1 MAKIHAIFSRKLR
14 MGMVGGGPNAFIG
27 EVHRKAI
34 RMDGETELVAGAFD
48 IDPRQSRKMGRM
60 LYLPQKRVYDTYQDM
75 ISGELS
81 LPEDERIDFVSI
93 TTPNKYHFP
102 IAKAFLEAGFHVV
115 CEKPMTM
122 DLKEALTLKEI
133 VRKTRKIFMLTHTYT
148 GYPMV
153 KLAKDLVVAG
163 RIGRVH
169 KIIVQYHQGWLMR
182 ALEKTGQ
189 PQATWRTDPKLAGA
203 AGCMGDI
210 GTHAANLAEYV
221 TGLKIREVCA
231 ELTTFVKGRKLD
243 DDGNV
248 LMRFNKGALGAKGA
262 IGVLTAS
269 QVQVGDE
276 NDLAI
281 WVYGDNGSM
290 DWHQEHPNQLT
301 VKPIDAPKETWERGA
316 GYVADASPAAA
327 LNTRIPTGHPEAYI
341 EAFANLYMRAGEA
354 IRFRIAGKKAD
365 LLSLDFPTVH
375 DGVAGM
381 KFIEAVVKSKGKW
394 INIG

>member
-1 MAKIHAIFSRKLR
+1 MAKKHAIFSRKLR

-34 RMDGETELVAGAFD
+34 RMDGEIELVAGAFD
-48 IDPRQSRKMGRM
+48 IDPRLSREMGRM
-60 LYLPQKRVYDTYQDM
+60 LYLPKKRVYDTYQEM
-75 ISGELS
+75 IPGELS
-81 LPEDERIDFVSI
+81 LPEGERIDLVSI
-93 TTPNKYHFP
+93 TTPNSTHFP

-122 DLKEALTLKEI
+122 DVKEALALKEL
-133 VRKTRKIFMLTHTYT
+133 VRKTRKVFMLTHTYT

-153 KLAKDLVVAG
+153 KLAKDLVAAG
-163 RIGRVH
+163 RIGKVH

-189 PQATWRTDPKLAGA
+189 PQAVWRTDPKLAGS

-210 GTHAANLAEYV
+210 GTHAANLAEYI

-248 LMRFNKGALGAKGA
+248 LMRFNKGAK
-262 IGVLTAS
+262 GVLSAS

-281 WVYGDNGSM
+281 RVYGDNGSM
-290 DWHQEHPNQLT
+290 EWHQEHPNQLT

-341 EAFANLYMRAGEA
+341 EAFANLYMQAGQA
-354 IRFRIAGKKAD
+354 IRARIAGKKAD
-365 LLSLDFPTVH
+365 PLSLDFPTVH

-381 KFIEAVVKSKGKW
+381 KFIEAVVNSKGKW
-394 INIG
+394 VKIN

>member
-1 MAKIHAIFSRKLR
+1 MAKKHAIFSRKLR

-27 EVHRKAI
+27 EVHRKAV
-34 RMDGETELVAGAFD
+34 RMDGEIELVAGAFD
-48 IDPRQSRKMGRM
+48 IDPRLSRKMGRV
-60 LYLPQKRVYDTYQDM
+60 LYLPKERVYDTFQEM
-75 ISGELS
+75 IPGELS

-93 TTPNKYHFP
+93 TTPNNTHYP

-122 DLKEALTLKEI
+122 DVEEALALKEL

-148 GYPMV
+148 GYPIV
-153 KLAKDLVVAG
+153 KLAKDLVAAG

-189 PQATWRTDPKLAGA
+189 PQATWRTDPKLAGS

-210 GTHAANLAEYV
+210 GTHAANLAEYI

-248 LMRFNKGALGAKGA
+248 LMRFNKGAK
-262 IGVLTAS
+262 GVLTAS

-290 DWHQEHPNQLT
+290 EWRQEHPNQLI

-341 EAFANLYMRAGEA
+341 EAFANLYLRAGEA
-354 IRFRIAGKKAD
+354 IRARIAGKKAD
-365 LLSLDFPTVH
+365 PLSLDFPTVH

-381 KFIEAVVKSKGKW
+381 RFIEAVVKSKGKW
-394 INIG
+394 VTIN

>member
-1 MAKIHAIFSRKLR
+1 

-27 EVHRKAI
+27 EVHRKAV
-34 RMDGETELVAGAFD
+34 RMDGEIELVAGAFD
-48 IDPRQSRKMGRM
+48 IDPRLSRKMGRV
-60 LYLPQKRVYDTYQDM
+60 LYLPKERVYDTFQEM
-75 ISGELS
+75 IPGELS

-93 TTPNKYHFP
+93 TTPNNTHYP

-122 DLKEALTLKEI
+122 DVEEALALKEL

-148 GYPMV
+148 GYPIV
-153 KLAKDLVVAG
+153 KLAKDLVAAG

-189 PQATWRTDPKLAGA
+189 PQATWRTDPKLAGS

-210 GTHAANLAEYV
+210 GTHAANLAEYI

-248 LMRFNKGALGAKGA
+248 LMRFNKGAK
-262 IGVLTAS
+262 GVLTAS

-290 DWHQEHPNQLT
+290 EWRQEHPNQLI

-341 EAFANLYMRAGEA
+341 EAFANLYLRAGEA
-354 IRFRIAGKKAD
+354 IRARIAGKKAD
-365 LLSLDFPTVH
+365 PLSLDFPTVH

-381 KFIEAVVKSKGKW
+381 RFIEAVVKSKGKW
-394 INIG
+394 VTIN

>member
-1 MAKIHAIFSRKLR
+1 MAKMHPVFSRKLR
-14 MGMVGGGPNAFIG
+14 VGMVGGGPNAFIG

-34 RMDGETELVAGAFD
+34 RMDGEIEIVAGAFD
-48 IDPRQSRKMGRM
+48 LDPRLSRKMGRM
-60 LYLPQKRVYDTYQDM
+60 LYLPRKRVYDTYQEM
-75 ISGELS
+75 VSGELS
-81 LPEDERIDFVSI
+81 LPVDERIDFVSI
-93 TTPNKYHFP
+93 TTPNKFHFP

-122 DLKEALTLKEI
+122 DVKEALALKEI
-133 VRKTRKIFMLTHTYT
+133 VGKTRKIFMLTHTYT

-153 KLAKDLVVAG
+153 KLAKDLVAAG

-189 PQATWRTDPKLAGA
+189 PQAAWRTDPKLAGA

-210 GTHAANLAEYV
+210 GTHAANLAEYI

-231 ELTTFVKGRKLD
+231 ELTTFVKGRRLD

-248 LMRFNKGALGAKGA
+248 LLRFNKGAK
-262 IGVLTAS
+262 GVLTAS
-269 QVQVGDE
+269 QVQVGHE
-276 NDLAI
+276 NDLA
-281 WVYGDNGSM
+281 VRVFGHNGSM
-290 DWHQEHPNQLT
+290 EWQQEHPNQLI
-301 VKPIDAPKETWERGA
+301 VKPIDAPKEIWERGA

-327 LNTRIPTGHPEAYI
+327 LNTRLPTGHPEAYI
-341 EAFANLYMRAGEA
+341 EAFANLYMRTGEA
-354 IRFRIAGKKAD
+354 IRARIAGKKAGP
-365 LLSLDFPTVH
+365 LSLDFPTVH

-381 KFIEAVVKSKGKW
+381 KFIEGVVKSKGKW
-394 INIG
+394 VAVN

>member
-1 MAKIHAIFSRKLR
+1 
-14 MGMVGGGPNAFIG
+14 MGMIGGGPNAFIG

-34 RMDGETELVAGAFD
+34 RMDGEIELVAGAFD
-48 IDPRQSRKMGRM
+48 IDPRLSRKMGRM
-60 LYLPQKRVYDTYQDM
+60 LYLPPKRVYDTYEDM
-75 ISGELS
+75 IPGELAQ
-81 LPEDERIDFVSI
+81 PDGERIDFVSI

-122 DLKEALTLKEI
+122 GVKEALALKEV
-133 VRKTRKIFMLTHTYT
+133 VRKSRKIFMLTHTYT

-153 KLAKDLVVAG
+153 KLARDLVAAG

-189 PQATWRTDPKLAGA
+189 PQATWRTDPKLAGS

-210 GTHAANLAEYV
+210 GTHAANLAEYMS
-221 TGLKIREVCA
+221 GLKIREVCA

-248 LMRFNKGALGAKGA
+248 LLRFNKGAK
-262 IGVLTAS
+262 GVLTAS

-281 WVYGDNGSM
+281 WVYGDDGSM
-290 DWHQEHPNQLT
+290 EWHQEHPNQLT
-301 VKPIDAPKETWERGA
+301 VKPIDAPKEIWERGA
-316 GYVADASPAAA
+316 GYVADA
-327 LNTRIPTGHPEAYI
+327 
-341 EAFANLYMRAGEA
+341 
-354 IRFRIAGKKAD
+354 
-365 LLSLDFPTVH
+365 
-375 DGVAGM
+375 
-381 KFIEAVVKSKGKW
+381 
-394 INIG
+394 

>member
-1 MAKIHAIFSRKLR
+1 MI
-14 MGMVGGGPNAFIG
+14 GGGPNAFIG

-34 RMDGETELVAGAFD
+34 RMDGEIELVAGAFD
-48 IDPRQSRKMGRM
+48 IDPRLSRKMGRM
-60 LYLPQKRVYDTYQDM
+60 LYLPPKRVYDTYEDM
-75 ISGELS
+75 IPGELAQ
-81 LPEDERIDFVSI
+81 PDGERIDFVSI

-122 DLKEALTLKEI
+122 GVNEALALKEV
-133 VRKTRKIFMLTHTYT
+133 VRKSRKIFMLTHTYT

-153 KLAKDLVVAG
+153 KLARDLVTAG

-189 PQATWRTDPKLAGA
+189 PQATWRTDPKLAGS

-210 GTHAANLAEYV
+210 GTHAANLAEYMS
-221 TGLKIREVCA
+221 GLKIREVCA

-248 LMRFNKGALGAKGA
+248 LLRFNKGAK
-262 IGVLTAS
+262 GVLTAS

-281 WVYGDNGSM
+281 WVYGDDGSM
-290 DWHQEHPNQLT
+290 EWHQEHPNQLT
-301 VKPIDAPKETWERGA
+301 VKPIDAPKEIWERGA

-341 EAFANLYMRAGEA
+341 EAFANLYMRTGEA
-354 IRFRIAGKKAD
+354 IRARIAGKKAD
-365 LLSLDFPTVH
+365 PLSLDFPTVH

-381 KFIEAVVKSKGKW
+381 KFIEAVVKSKGRWVK
-394 INIG
+394 IS

>member
-1 MAKIHAIFSRKLR
+1 MAKKHAIFSRKLR

-34 RMDGETELVAGAFD
+34 RMDGEAELVAGAFD
-48 IDPRQSRKMGRM
+48 IDPRLSRKMGRM
-60 LYLPQKRVYDTYQDM
+60 LYLPKERVYYTFQEM
-75 ISGELS
+75 IPGELS

-93 TTPNKYHFP
+93 TTPNNTHYP

-122 DLKEALTLKEI
+122 DVEEALALKEL
-133 VRKTRKIFMLTHTYT
+133 VRKTRRIFMLTHTYT

-153 KLAKDLVVAG
+153 KLAKDLVAAG

-182 ALEKTGQ
+182 ALEETGQ
-189 PQATWRTDPKLAGA
+189 PQATWRTDPKLAGS

-210 GTHAANLAEYV
+210 GTHAANLAEYI

-248 LMRFNKGALGAKGA
+248 LMRFNKGAK
-262 IGVLTAS
+262 GVLTAS
-269 QVQVGDE
+269 QVQVGNE

-290 DWHQEHPNQLT
+290 EWHQEHPNQLI

-341 EAFANLYMRAGEA
+341 EAFANLYLRAGEA
-354 IRFRIAGKKAD
+354 IRARIAGEKAD
-365 LLSLDFPTVH
+365 SLSLDFPTVH

-381 KFIEAVVKSKGKW
+381 RFIEAVVKSNGKW
-394 INIG
+394 VTIN

>member
-1 MAKIHAIFSRKLR
+1 

-27 EVHRKAI
+27 EVHRKAV
-34 RMDGETELVAGAFD
+34 RMDGEIELVAGAFD
-48 IDPRQSRKMGRM
+48 IDPRLSRKMGRV
-60 LYLPQKRVYDTYQDM
+60 LYLPKERVYDTFQEM
-75 ISGELS
+75 IPGELS

-93 TTPNKYHFP
+93 TTPNNTHYP

-122 DLKEALTLKEI
+122 DVEEALALKEL
-133 VRKTRKIFMLTHTYT
+133 VRKTRKILMLTHTYT

-153 KLAKDLVVAG
+153 KLAKDLVAAG

-189 PQATWRTDPKLAGA
+189 PQATWRTDPKLAGS

-210 GTHAANLAEYV
+210 GTHAANLAEYI

-248 LMRFNKGALGAKGA
+248 LMRFNKGAK
-262 IGVLTAS
+262 GVLTAS

-290 DWHQEHPNQLT
+290 EWRQEHPNQLI

-341 EAFANLYMRAGEA
+341 EAFANLYLRAGEA
-354 IRFRIAGKKAD
+354 IRARIAGKKAD
-365 LLSLDFPTVH
+365 PLSLDFPTVH

-381 KFIEAVVKSKGKW
+381 RFIEAVVKSKGKW
-394 INIG
+394 VTIN

>member
-1 MAKIHAIFSRKLR
+1 MAKTQAIFSRKLC

-27 EVHRKAI
+27 EVHRKAV
-34 RMDGETELVAGAFD
+34 RMDGEMELVAGAFD
-48 IDPRQSRKMGRM
+48 IDPRMSRKMGRM
-60 LYLPQKRVYDTYQDM
+60 LYLPKRRVYDTYQQM
-75 ISGELS
+75 ITGELS
-81 LPEDERIDFVSI
+81 LPEGERIDFVSI
-93 TTPNKYHFP
+93 TTPNSTHFP

-122 DLKEALTLKEI
+122 DVKEALALKEV

-153 KLAKDLVVAG
+153 KLAKDLVAAG
-163 RIGRVH
+163 RLGRVH

-189 PQATWRTDPKLAGA
+189 PQAKWRTDPKLAGS

-210 GTHAANLAEYV
+210 GTHAANLAEYIS
-221 TGLKIREVCA
+221 GLKIREVCA

-248 LMRFNKGALGAKGA
+248 LMRFNKGAK
-262 IGVLTAS
+262 GVLTAS

-281 WVYGDNGSM
+281 RVYGDNGSM
-290 DWHQEHPNQLT
+290 EWRQEHPNQLT
-301 VKPIDAPKETWERGA
+301 VRPIDAPKETWERGA

-341 EAFANLYMRAGEA
+341 EAFANLYMRASEA
-354 IRFRIAGKKAD
+354 IRARIAGKKAD
-365 LLSLDFPTVH
+365 PLSLDFPTVH

-394 INIG
+394 VKID

>member
-1 MAKIHAIFSRKLR
+1 MAKRHAIFSRKLR

-27 EVHRKAI
+27 EVHRKAV
-34 RMDGETELVAGAFD
+34 RMDGEIELVAGAFD
-48 IDPRQSRKMGRM
+48 IDPRLSRKMGRV
-60 LYLPQKRVYDTYQDM
+60 LYLPKERVYDTFQEM
-75 ISGELS
+75 IPGELS

-93 TTPNKYHFP
+93 TTPNNTHYP

-122 DLKEALTLKEI
+122 DVEEALALKEL
-133 VRKTRKIFMLTHTYT
+133 VRKTRKILMLTHTYT

-153 KLAKDLVVAG
+153 KLAKDLVAAG

-189 PQATWRTDPKLAGA
+189 PQATWRTDPKLAGS

-210 GTHAANLAEYV
+210 GTHAANLAEYI

-248 LMRFNKGALGAKGA
+248 LMRFNKGAK
-262 IGVLTAS
+262 GVLTAS

-290 DWHQEHPNQLT
+290 EWRQEHPNQLI

-341 EAFANLYMRAGEA
+341 EAFANLYLRAGEA
-354 IRFRIAGKKAD
+354 IRARIAGKKAD
-365 LLSLDFPTVH
+365 PLSLDFPTVH

-381 KFIEAVVKSKGKW
+381 RFIEAVVKSKGKW
-394 INIG
+394 VTIN

>member
-1 MAKIHAIFSRKLR
+1 MAKRHAIFSRKLR

-27 EVHRKAI
+27 EVHRKAV
-34 RMDGETELVAGAFD
+34 RMDGEIELVAGAFD
-48 IDPRQSRKMGRM
+48 IDPRLSRKMGRM
-60 LYLPQKRVYDTYQDM
+60 LYLPKERVYDTFQEM
-75 ISGELS
+75 IPGELS

-93 TTPNKYHFP
+93 TTPNNTHYP

-122 DLKEALTLKEI
+122 DVEEALALKEL

-148 GYPMV
+148 GYPIV
-153 KLAKDLVVAG
+153 KLAKDLVAAG

-189 PQATWRTDPKLAGA
+189 PQATWRTDPKLAGS

-210 GTHAANLAEYV
+210 GTHAANLAEYI

-248 LMRFNKGALGAKGA
+248 LMRFNKGAK
-262 IGVLTAS
+262 GVLTAS

-290 DWHQEHPNQLT
+290 EWRQEHPNQLI

-341 EAFANLYMRAGEA
+341 EAFANLYLRAGEA
-354 IRFRIAGKKAD
+354 IRARIAGKKAD
-365 LLSLDFPTVH
+365 PLSLDFPTVH

-381 KFIEAVVKSKGKW
+381 RFIEAVVKSKGKW
-394 INIG
+394 VTIN

>member
-1 MAKIHAIFSRKLR
+1 MAKKHAIFSRKLR

-27 EVHRKAI
+27 EVHRKAV
-34 RMDGETELVAGAFD
+34 RMDGEIELVAGAFD
-48 IDPRQSRKMGRM
+48 IDPRLSRKMGRV
-60 LYLPQKRVYDTYQDM
+60 LYLPKERVYDTFQEM
-75 ISGELS
+75 IPGELS

-93 TTPNKYHFP
+93 TTPNNTHYP

-122 DLKEALTLKEI
+122 DVEEALALKEL

-148 GYPMV
+148 GYPIV
-153 KLAKDLVVAG
+153 KLAKDLVAAG

-189 PQATWRTDPKLAGA
+189 PQATWRTDPKLAGS

-210 GTHAANLAEYV
+210 GTHAANLAEYI

-248 LMRFNKGALGAKGA
+248 LMRFNKGAK
-262 IGVLTAS
+262 GVLTAS

-290 DWHQEHPNQLT
+290 EWRQEHPNQLI

-341 EAFANLYMRAGEA
+341 EAFANLYLRAGEA
-354 IRFRIAGKKAD
+354 VRARIAGIKAD
-365 LLSLDFPTVH
+365 PLSLDFPTVH

-381 KFIEAVVKSKGKW
+381 RFIEAVVKSKGKW
-394 INIG
+394 VTIN